1 MGKTDWGGRV
11 TAYPAEAVD
20 RYRGAGYWGSLPIA
34 AEFRAVAARVP
45 DREAVV
51 APDGR
56 LTYRELDEQADRL
69 ALGLVQLGLQ
79 PGQTAILQISNRL
92 MSVVAWYGLLKAGL
106 VPACSLTAH
115 RAHEIG
121 AISRKTG
128 AVAHLAE
135 AGGNFDLIAFARE
148 QRAGH
153 PTLRYVLTLGAPARS
168 QPPAQPGTDEAQ
180 VEDLIEQ
187 ADPGL
192 ARKVVD
198 GIQAGIDP
206 DDVAVFQLSG
216 GTTGVPKVIPRLHAE
231 YWYNARAYAAASGW
245 DETTR
250 NGHLIP
256 VIHNAGIVCGVH
268 APHSVGGCLLLT
280 TADLDQA
287 LPMLAA
293 EQVTDVLFGHGHYS
307 AVTHPAFS
315 RLASSLRRVVLSGA
329 KVPLPLFE
337 ALERHGLW
345 AGQLFGMGEGF
356 FALSS
361 LTAPREARLTTVGT
375 PISPLDEFRVLAPAA
390 EHEVA
395 EGEVGELACR
405 GPYTLRGY
413 FDAPDVNRAAFTAD
427 GFYRTGDLVA
437 ARWFGEERSISVEGR
452 LKDIIN
458 RGGEKISA
466 EEVEVLL
473 LRHPGIQAVAVVPMP
488 DKRLGERSCAYLVA
502 TGRELE
508 LADLQAHLAGLGLA
522 KFKWPERLEWVPAL
536 PKTAVGKLDKKLLQ
550 REIAAKVAEEHART
564 SGLPQARSRHADGPG
579 SRRSA
584 PD

>member
-1 MGKTDWGGRV
+1 MGKLDTGGRV
-11 TAYPAEAVD
+11 VAYPADVVN
-20 RYRGAGYWGSLPIA
+20 RYRGTGAWGNLPIA

-56 LTYRELDEQADRL
+56 LTFRELDEQADRL
-69 ALGLVQLGLQ
+69 ALGLAELGLQ
-79 PGQTAILQISNRL
+79 PGQAVILQTGNRL
-92 MSVVAWYGLLKAGL
+92 LSVVAWYGLLKAGL
-106 VPACSLTAH
+106 VPVCTLAAH
-115 RAHEIG
+115 RGHEIG

-128 AVAHLAE
+128 AVAHLVE
-135 AGGNFDLIAFARE
+135 TGTGHFDLAAFARE

-153 PTLRYVLTLGAPARS
+153 PTLRYVLTLGPAAPGDSAPS
-168 QPPAQPGTDEAQ
+168 GPDEAR
-180 VEDLIEQ
+180 VEDLIER
-187 ADPGL
+187 ADAAV
-192 ARKVVD
+192 ARKAVD
-198 GIQAGIDP
+198 AIQAGIGP
-206 DDVAVFQLSG
+206 DEVAVCQLSG
-216 GTTGVPKVIPRLHAE
+216 GTTGVPKIIPRLHAE

-256 VIHNAGIVCGVH
+256 VVHNAGIVCGVH

-287 LPMLAA
+287 LPLLAA
-293 EQVTDVLFGHGHYS
+293 ERVTDVLFGHGHYG
-307 AVTHPAFS
+307 AVTHPLFS
-315 RLASSLRRVVLSGA
+315 PLVPSLRRVVLSGA

-345 AGQLFGMGEGF
+345 TGQLFGMGEGF

-361 LTAPREARLTTVGT
+361 LTAPRQARLTTVGT
-375 PISPLDEFRVLAPAA
+375 PVSPLDEFRVLDPAS
-390 EHEVA
+390 EQPVPD
-395 EGEVGELACR
+395 GETGELACR

-413 FDAPDVNRAAFTAD
+413 YDAPEVNRAAFTSD

-437 ARWFGEERSISVEGR
+437 AVDFDGERSISVEGR

-473 LRHPGIQAVAVVPMP
+473 LRHPRIQAVALVAMP
-488 DKRLGERSCAYLVA
+488 DERLGERSCAYLVA
-502 TGRELE
+502 TGRALE
-508 LADLQAHLAGLGLA
+508 LTEIQAHLSGLGVA
-522 KFKWPERLEWVPAL
+522 KFKWPERLEWVLSL
-536 PKTAVGKLDKKLLQ
+536 PKTPVGKLDKKLLQ
-550 REIAAKVAEEHART
+550 REIAARLEAER
-564 SGLPQARSRHADGPG
+564 ADW
-579 SRRSA
+579 
-584 PD
+584 